1 MDVPKSYRWNL
12 YLHKQERYAK
22 GYLFSRQ
29 SLFRQAE
36 IMIINK
42 YMQGFII
49 AAWNKRVLK
58 RRWQSC
64 RHTNEAVYCW
74 RFRQMKQGT
83 KCTRSHD
90 IYVSFSPL
98 QLKLR
103 GIQPS
108 RSLQVFKDFNLFNMA
123 ASRANVTLLY
133 ISSYFI
139 HLAVF
144 TCHLGTVLFFFRFG
158 LLRNLKIWLKHY
170 LSF

>member
-1 MDVPKSYRWNL
+1 MTRPSEL
-12 YLHKQERYAK
+12 
-22 GYLFSRQ
+22 LFTEVS
-29 SLFRQAE
+29 
-36 IMIINK
+36 IKNK
-42 YMQGFII
+42 IG
-49 AAWNKRVLK
+49 VLDLP
-58 RRWQSC
+58 
-64 RHTNEAVYCW
+64 N
-74 RFRQMKQGT
+74 FRQMKQGT

-158 LLRNLKIWLKHY
+158 LLRNLKI
-170 LSF
+170 